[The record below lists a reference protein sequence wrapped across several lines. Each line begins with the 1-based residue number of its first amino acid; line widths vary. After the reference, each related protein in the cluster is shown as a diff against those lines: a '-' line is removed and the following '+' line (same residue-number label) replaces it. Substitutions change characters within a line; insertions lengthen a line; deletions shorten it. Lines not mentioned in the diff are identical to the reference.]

1 MVHGHDF
8 RILPQV
14 GAGVAKLGIL
24 GERTTAVAI
33 RADTAGAISA
43 TVLVRAIEEQAH
55 AVLLR
60 GHASPSVLDPFVGEF
75 LRNVGLAVGEVIMG
89 LDPVHGLV
97 FGHFGMG
104 GEVVGGKAL
113 VLDAVTHLMA
123 IAGIGD
129 ATATRG
135 AAVKQVGVIGFAD
148 VGILKHLAVL
158 VLGTILQNGVPVM
171 GLLAAEYLVGELD
184 VLGRIVAETI
194 SAIGNGLHEQI
205 MHALSNGIVLG
216 VEVPQAGQFVLGA
229 VLTVV
234 VIGNLLIGVEVGL
247 VLPLAFNHIEIGG
260 EVVGY
265 GIDDD
270 AQTILVRHLAHFLE
284 FSLRTDHVVADGH
297 VSRLIHVV
305 PVEVPVTGAELTV
318 VLDLDNRL
326 GLDGGITGLGDIRNI
341 LHDGLERP
349 FEGVQGCT
357 VLHVLRQTVLLT
369 GRFEGGIANSI
380 GVAVTGGGTGF
391 LRSGSAQGKTREQR
405 GCRGKE
411 RHGLLAQTS
420 KCC

>member
-1 MVHGHDF
+1 M
-8 RILPQV
+8 
-14 GAGVAKLGIL
+14 
-24 GERTTAVAI
+24 
-33 RADTAGAISA
+33 AGAK
-43 TVLVRAIEEQAH
+43 VLE
-55 AVLLR
+55 L
-60 GHASPSVLDPFVGEF
+60 
-75 LRNVGLAVGEVIMG
+75 
-89 LDPVHGLV
+89 HG
-97 FGHFGMG
+97 
-104 GEVVGGKAL
+104 
-113 VLDAVTHLMA
+113 VTHFMA
-123 IAGIGD
+123 IAGISD
-129 ATATRG
+129 AAATRRATVEQFG
-135 AAVKQVGVIGFAD
+135 IVGFTDVGVLKDFA
-148 VGILKHLAVL
+148 IL
-158 VLGTILQNGVPVM
+158 VLGAILQNSVPVV
-171 GLLAAEYLVGELD
+171 GLLPTEHLIGKFDMFGCIIAEAVS
-184 VLGRIVAETI
+184 T
-194 SAIGNGLHEQI
+194 IGNSLHEQI

-270 AQTILVRHLAHFLE
+270 TQTILVRHLAHFLE

-297 VSRLIHVV
+297 VGRLIHVV

-405 GCRGKE
+405 SCRGKE

-420 KCC
+420 KLH